1 MLAGLMMSQQV
12 MEKRD
17 KAKAKEALDKI
28 KVPAEGAKDALIASA
43 KKSPESLRKKI
54 ERLDISVSQKM
65 EKAGVELT
73 DRKIKFNDDINV
85 TDAIEAAKKNRKHEP
100 SHLADDLAIQGKLSK
115 DTELVRVHGV
125 LTDNEKGAK
134 PSGAWWTHPD
144 VIKGK
149 SPKEIKDVL
158 GLEHEPKYISRVQF
172 KEGTEVLVSNV
183 EKAWGTKGGGIQF
196 KLNVKGEDLE
206 GFIGK
211 QNKIHGPLPLK

>member
-73 DRKIKFNDDINV
+73 DRKIIFNDDINV
-85 TDAIEAAKKNRKHEP
+85 TDAYEAA
-100 SHLADDLAIQGKLSK
+100 
-115 DTELVRVHGV
+115 
-125 LTDNEKGAK
+125 
-134 PSGAWWTHPD
+134 
-144 VIKGK
+144 
-149 SPKEIKDVL
+149 KEIKDVL
-158 GLEHEPKYISRVQF
+158 GLQVEPKYIRRVQF